1 MRIRFT
7 PVARSQLLEGLE
19 FIRRDKPIAARRLRK
34 RIEDVLRR
42 LEGHPDSG
50 RRNPEFPDATHR
62 EVIVRPFRFF
72 YRVEKR
78 TVWIVAVWH
87 GAQRTEPP
95 DSGSDGGIAP

>member
-7 PVARSQLLEGLE
+7 PTARSQLLDNLE
-19 FIRRDKPIAARRLRK
+19 FIRRDKPSAARRLR
-34 RIEDVLRR
+34 RRVEESLRR
-42 LEGHPDSG
+42 LEDHPDSG
-50 RRNPEFPDATHR
+50 RRIPEFPEAPHR

-87 GAQRTEPP
+87 GAQLPKPP
-95 DSGSDGGIAP
+95 R

>member
-7 PVARSQLLEGLE
+7 PTARSQFLDNLE
-19 FIRRDKPIAARRLRK
+19 FIRRDKPSAARRLR
-34 RIEDVLRR
+34 RRVEESLRR
-42 LEGHPDSG
+42 LEDHPDSG
-50 RRNPEFPDATHR
+50 RRIPEFPEAPHR

-87 GAQRTEPP
+87 GAQLPKPP
-95 DSGSDGGIAP
+95 R